1 MMEFKLIG
9 VSVTC
14 PERADR
20 SAPQILSFVQAQLCS
35 QTAVGVGGAAR
46 CELPQFP
53 HSRGCSEIRNNLSP
67 GRPTR
72 ERSVTPISKHV

>member
-1 MMEFKLIG
+1 MMESKLIE

-20 SAPQILSFVQAQLCS
+20 SAPQILSLVQAQICG
-35 QTAVGVGGAAR
+35 QIAVGVGEATR

-53 HSRGCSEIRNNLSP
+53 HSRGCSENRDDLSP

-72 ERSVTPISKHV
+72 ARPVTPISKYV